1 MHEVSITPSLVIE
14 YLYCPRFIYFMK
26 VLNIP
31 QNEESRYK
39 VQKGREIHKF
49 KELSNIDY
57 LRKKIKVTNKWKEQ
71 ELYSDKYSIHGKI
84 DEVLEFED
92 GSMGVLDY
100 KFAEFKN
107 KIFSTY
113 KTQLIMY
120 SLMVEDNFD
129 REVNRA
135 YIVYTRS
142 KNHIEEIKITKS
154 GREKVKLV
162 INNIIEILT
171 KGYFP
176 SGTNSQSKCNDCC
189 YRNIC
194 RV

>member
-1 MHEVSITPSLVIE
+1 MENVSITPSIVIE

-39 VQKGREIHKF
+39 VKKGREVHRF
-49 KELSNIDY
+49 KELTNIDY
-57 LRKKIKVTNKWKEQ
+57 LRKKINVVNKWKEQ
-71 ELYSDKYSIHGKI
+71 DLYSDKYSIHGKI
-84 DEVLEFED
+84 DEILEFED
-92 GSMGVLDY
+92 GTMGVLDY
-100 KFAEFKN
+100 KFAEFKD

-113 KTQLIMY
+113 KTQLVMY
-120 SLMVEDNFD
+120 SLMVEDNFKKKI
-129 REVNRA
+129 NRG

-142 KNHIEEIKITKS
+142 RNHIEEIKITTKDK
-154 GREKVKLV
+154 EKVKSIV
-162 INNIIEILT
+162 ENIIKIVT

-194 RV
+194 KG